1 MHTIWKG
8 AITLGFVYVPV
19 KMYAATEEKDIAL
32 KQLHAVCGSGI
43 HNARTCPVC
52 ETEVEWDDIVKGY
65 EYEKGKYVR
74 FAKEELERLQPDAGK
89 EIRIL
94 SFIEPDEIDPVYYQK
109 TYYLS
114 PGDTGAAAYRLIAE
128 AIRASRRIAVCKVA
142 IRAKTSLALLRLSD
156 DCLTLDTIHYPDEVR
171 PVQQVPNMDAG
182 QPAGERE
189 LLLAKELIRRYAK
202 PFAAADFL
210 DDDRLALVD
219 AIEKKMAGV
228 EWEARPS
235 ASRPPVTDLL
245 AALQAS
251 IDEARPP
258 EPEQATEKPKRKRQ
272 TAKAK
277 TAATAEE
284 TAS

>member
-74 FAKEELERLQPDAGK
+74 FAKEELERLLPDAGK
-89 EIRIL
+89 EIRVL
-94 SFIEPDEIDPVYYQK
+94 SFVEPGEIDPVYYQK

-128 AIRASRRIAVCKVA
+128 AIRASGRIAVCKVA
-142 IRAKTSLALLRLSD
+142 IRAKTSLAVLRLTG

-182 QPAGERE
+182 QAAGERE

-202 PFAAADFL
+202 PFAASGFQ

-228 EWEARPS
+228 EWEARLP
-235 ASRPPVTDLL
+235 ASRPPVADLL

-251 IDEARPP
+251 IDETKP
-258 EPEQATEKPKRKRQ
+258 PEQAPDQPKRKRQ
-272 TAKAK
+272 SAKAK
-277 TAATAEE
+277 PVSGSAEE